1 MTVLFWIEA
10 GCVLFLVFGGAI
22 TYYGDY
28 YYQAA
33 ERMKSLRLI
42 DQIEQWRLTQ
52 PRPCGNGCGRSI
64 LTGKNLCWKCRVD
77 EDFYGSAAPKE
88 VNLNLCDS
96 CSCPIGLSSGIIAT
110 ATGAP
115 PPRPPPTPIPSSGR
129 KVLS

>member
-42 DQIEQWRLTQ
+42 DQIEQPRL
-52 PRPCGNGCGRSI
+52 RLRAKIVDIVRGYHDNRIGRGFVVI
-64 LTGKNLCWKCRVD
+64 LVSD
-77 EDFYGSAAPKE
+77 
-88 VNLNLCDS
+88 V
-96 CSCPIGLSSGIIAT
+96 
-110 ATGAP
+110 
-115 PPRPPPTPIPSSGR
+115 PIPVTERFAEAKQPGYR
-129 KVLS
+129 PDEQRQP